1 MKKSLLALVALA
13 LVFPVGAGVVP
24 PANGVKMSLTKPTAV
39 TGTDW
44 SLTKSSQVQV
54 KTSSGSI
61 TFQVKAGPVSGVA
74 ALSLT

>member
-44 SLTKSSQVQV
+44 SLTKSS
-54 KTSSGSI
+54 
-61 TFQVKAGPVSGVA
+61 
-74 ALSLT
+74 